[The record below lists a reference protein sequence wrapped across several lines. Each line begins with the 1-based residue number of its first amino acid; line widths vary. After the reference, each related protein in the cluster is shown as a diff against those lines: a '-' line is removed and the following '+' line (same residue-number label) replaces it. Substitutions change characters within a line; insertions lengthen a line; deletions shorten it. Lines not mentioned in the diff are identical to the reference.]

1 MGGGSSVARVCSSWF
16 IIACVLVNAYSNCR
30 WTLGSGTWLMKTV
43 MKFRKD
49 LVWSGMERF

>member
-1 MGGGSSVARVCSSWF
+1 
-16 IIACVLVNAYSNCR
+16 
-30 WTLGSGTWLMKTV
+30 LGSGTWLMKTV